1 MNQWWGSAIPLSSR
15 RALEPTSS
23 GWTVTHTQG
32 ARDYLHHMLRSLRL
46 ARTHRPLQR
55 RTLGTVAAAAGGV
68 GRGPGGVG
76 LMPRRH
82 ALLLTGCGTGLFAG
96 AGGFWMCALEPGE
109 QRQKAK
115 NAELVAAAISGDA
128 AAITRLIAQG
138 ADPNSCDGW
147 YSAALGKA
155 AYHGHRAAVEAL
167 LEGGA
172 RVDERDVDGWTA
184 LMFAATWGKSDCL
197 LPLLLNNASMTAKN
211 RGGLTAL
218 DQAKL
223 MSRRGSTTS
232 TRHRKAIECVA
243 VLEAWAA
250 GTRDPVAL
258 EAVLAAASCMELSNT
273 KKKNLVLARDLGAG
287 RPP

>member
-1 MNQWWGSAIPLSSR
+1 M
-15 RALEPTSS
+15 
-23 GWTVTHTQG
+23 TVTHAVTHPG
-32 ARDYLHHMLRSLRL
+32 AQDYLHHMLRSLRL
-46 ARTHRPLQR
+46 ARPAARLVTPPGHLARTHRPLQR
-55 RTLGTVAAAAGGV
+55 RRLGTVAAAAGGV
-68 GRGPGGVG
+68 GAATTTAFAFDFMCTAPPVLCEDKPGGVRK
-76 LMPRRH
+76 LSEH
-82 ALLLTGCGTGLFAG
+82 ALSL
-96 AGGFWMCALEPGE
+96 

-128 AAITRLIAQG
+128 AAITGHIAQG
-138 ADPNSCDGW
+138 ADPDSCDDGTEW
-147 YSAALGKA
+147 GVPALGKA

-172 RVDERDVDGWTA
+172 RVDKPDIDGWTA

-197 LPLLLNNASMTAKN
+197 LALLLNNASMTAKN

-232 TRHRKAIECVA
+232 TRHRKSIECVA

-250 GTRDPVAL
+250 GMRDPAAL
-258 EAVLAAASCMELSNT
+258 EAVLTAASCMELSKT